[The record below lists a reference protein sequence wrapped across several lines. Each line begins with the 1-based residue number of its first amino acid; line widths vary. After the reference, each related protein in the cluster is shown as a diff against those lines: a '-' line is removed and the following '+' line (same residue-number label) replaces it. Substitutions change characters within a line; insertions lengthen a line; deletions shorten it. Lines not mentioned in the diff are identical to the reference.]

1 MTARERIQGRKVGVI
16 GMARSGMAAAVL
28 ASRMG
33 AEVFVSD
40 VSPAPQ
46 LDTQLARLN
55 EYRIRFETGGHTE
68 RLLQS
73 DYLIISPGVPPDIQ
87 IVKRATQLGIPIFSE
102 VEFACW
108 LCRGTIVAITG
119 SNGKTTTTSLTGEI
133 LKAAGRPTFVCGNI
147 GRPFAEVVE
156 DIPDNGIAVV
166 EVSTFQLERI
176 ETFAPHIALILNLSP
191 DHLDRHGSFE
201 AYKKLKYRIAEN
213 QTSEDFLILNHHDRD
228 SMTDSID
235 SAARRLTFSVE
246 DFGDAT
252 TIVRNGKLCLRW
264 GDEIVPVIDVADIR
278 IPGPHN
284 LQNASAA
291 AAATSLLEVPTDVMA
306 DTLRRFPGVE
316 HRMER
321 VDRVAGI
328 DFINDSKAT
337 NVDSVT
343 YALRSLDSPI
353 WLIAG
358 GKGKGGSYAPI
369 AEYGRGRIKGLVL
382 IGQAR
387 QDIFDELGKAFPAE
401 FAESLQDAVRIAF
414 GKAKPGDAILLSP
427 ACASFDMFESY
438 EQRGR
443 VFKKAVASLRTR
455 ETNETA

>member
-28 ASRMG
+28 ANRLG
-33 AEVFVSD
+33 ASVFVSD
-40 VSPAPQ
+40 VQPAPQ

-55 EYRIRFETGGHTE
+55 EHRIRFETGGHTE

-73 DYLIISPGVPPDIQ
+73 DYLIISPGVPPSIPV
-87 IVKRATQLGIPIFSE
+87 VKQAVQTGIPIFSE
-102 VEFACW
+102 VEFAYW
-108 LCRGTIVAITG
+108 VCRGTVLAVTG
-119 SNGKTTTTSLTGEI
+119 SNGKTTTTSLIGEI
-133 LKAAGRPTFVCGNI
+133 LKAAGKPTFVCGNI

-156 DIPDNGIAVV
+156 DIPENGIAVL
-166 EVSTFQLERI
+166 EISTFQLERI
-176 ETFAPHIALILNLSP
+176 ETFAPHIALILNLTP
-191 DHLDRHGSFE
+191 DHLDRHGTFE

-213 QTSEDFLILNHHDRD
+213 QDPDDYLILNRQDKD
-228 SMTDSID
+228 SMTDEID
-235 SAARRLTFSVE
+235 TRARRLTFSIE
-246 DFGDAT
+246 DTDDTAT
-252 TIVRNGKLCLRW
+252 LVSDGKLYLRE
-264 GDEIVPVIDVADIR
+264 GQKVVPVLGVDEIG

-291 AAATSLLEVPTDVMA
+291 VAAASLLGVSPEVMA
-306 DTLRRFPGVE
+306 DALRRFPGVE
-316 HRMER
+316 HRLER

-328 DFINDSKAT
+328 EFINDSKAT

-343 YALRSLDSPI
+343 YALRSIDKPI

-358 GKGKGGSYAPI
+358 GKGKGASYTPI
-369 AEYGRGRIKGLVL
+369 AEFGRDKIKGLVL

-387 QDIFDELGKAFPAE
+387 QEIFDELGKAFPTE
-401 FAESLQDAVRIAF
+401 FAESLQEAVRVAF
-414 GKAKPGDAILLSP
+414 DKAEAGDAILLSP

-438 EQRGR
+438 EQRGH

-455 ETNETA
+455 EANETT